1 MNGSRSLFRRLGSLG
16 AWMLLLLLTWPSEG
30 QAGRAGEFTCFIY
43 HRFGDDR
50 YPSTN
55 IALDVFAAQLS
66 FLRDQDFR
74 VPTLGEALEQL
85 DSDRGLSGRTV
96 VLTVDDGHQ
105 SFLTGA
111 LPILRHFGFAVTLF
125 INTDS
130 VGRPGY
136 MTWDDL
142 IGLAAEGM
150 EIGNHS
156 ASHAYFLNVSTSEQL
171 NFFKR
176 DVERA
181 QEAFQTRL
189 GWRPRLFAYPFGE
202 YLPAW
207 ESTLRELGF
216 KAAAAQNSGVV
227 YRGSPRY
234 TLPRYPMGGPYAT
247 LEGFRQKSRMRA
259 LRITN
264 HRLRSPLLDNS
275 NPPILEVEVDTE
287 GLNAAAMQFFVEGQP
302 RVLQRPN
309 PDDLGRLLLQADK
322 PLTGRR
328 TLYTLTAPSADG
340 LAWHW
345 FSHVWVRPEMKN

>member
-1 MNGSRSLFRRLGSLG
+1 MNGPMSLPRMSGGLGVWL
-16 AWMLLLLLTWPSEG
+16 LLLLLTWPSVG
-30 QAGRAGEFTCFIY
+30 QAGGAGELPCFVY
-43 HRFGDDR
+43 HRFGDDL

-66 FLRDQDFR
+66 FLRDQNFR
-74 VPTLGEALEQL
+74 VLTLGEALEQL
-85 DSDRGLSGRTV
+85 DSDRGLSERTV
-96 VLTVDDGHQ
+96 VLTVDDGYQ

-111 LPILRHFGFAVTLF
+111 LPLLRRFGFAATLF

-142 IGLAAEGM
+142 AGLAAEGI

-156 ASHAYFLNVSTSEQL
+156 ASHAYFLNLPTSEQL
-171 NFFKR
+171 SAFKK

-181 QEAFQTRL
+181 QEAFQTHL
-189 GWRPRLFAYPFGE
+189 GWRPSLFAYPFGE

-207 ESTLRELGF
+207 ESALRELGF

-234 TLPRYPMGGPYAT
+234 ALPRYPMGGPYAT

-259 LRITN
+259 LHITD
-264 HRLRSPLLDNS
+264 HRLRSLLLDNS
-275 NPPILEVEVDTE
+275 NPPILEVEVDTG
-287 GLNAAAMQFFVEGQP
+287 GLNVAAMQFFVQGQQQA
-302 RVLQRPN
+302 LQRPD

-328 TLYTLTAPSADG
+328 TLYTLTAPSTDG
-340 LAWHW
+340 RVWHW
-345 FSHVWVRPEMKN
+345 FSHVWVRPEVEE

>member
-1 MNGSRSLFRRLGSLG
+1 MNGSMSLSSRSGGLGV
-16 AWMLLLLLTWPSEG
+16 WVLLSLLTWPSGG
-30 QAGRAGEFTCFIY
+30 QADGAGEFTCFVY

-66 FLRDQDFR
+66 FFRDQGFK
-74 VPTLGEALEQL
+74 VLTLGEALEQL
-85 DSDRGLSGRTV
+85 DSDGGLSERTV
-96 VLTVDDGHQ
+96 VLTVDDGYR

-111 LPILRHFGFAVTLF
+111 LPLLRRFGFAATLF

-142 IGLAAEGM
+142 VGLAAEGI

-156 ASHAYFLNVSTSEQL
+156 ASHAYFLNLPASEQL
-171 NFFKR
+171 SAFKK
-176 DVERA
+176 DIERA
-181 QEAFQTRL
+181 QVLFQTHL
-189 GWRPRLFAYPFGE
+189 GWRPKLFAYPFGE

-207 ESTLRELGF
+207 GGALRELGF

-234 TLPRYPMGGPYAT
+234 ALPRYPMGGPYAT
-247 LEGFRQKSRMRA
+247 LEGLRQKSRMRA
-259 LRITN
+259 LRLAD
-264 HRLRSPLLDNS
+264 HRLRSPLLAGD
-275 NPPILEVEVDTE
+275 NPPVLEVEVDPS
-287 GLNAAAMQFFVEGQP
+287 GLNAASLQFFVQGQP
-302 RVLQRPN
+302 QSLQRPD
-309 PDDLGRLLLQADK
+309 PADPGRLLLRADK
-322 PLTGRR
+322 SLTGRR

-340 LAWHW
+340 RVWHW
-345 FSHVWVRPEMKN
+345 FSHVWVRPEVEE